1 MKPLKDTGKYWS
13 GFEELPVFHQI
24 QRIFRAAAYRY
35 LRTVGIS
42 HRDAMLKSQ
51 SRTVVWASV
60 HTGRSHHGPH
70 NTEDSMVGGVFY
82 VKVPKKAGSLLFS
95 DPRGKNS
102 VMQAP
107 ASVPTAP
114 FHKLFQVD
122 PYEGLLILFPGWL
135 VHQVAHSPGLD
146 PSEDGYR
153 VSISF
158 NLNGEWAETVPA
170 IFDEVEVDSSV
181 HDYNVHDEL

>member
-82 VKVPKKAGSLLFS
+82 VKVPKKAGYFALALTISMSTNSLTYAM
-95 DPRGKNS
+95 D
-102 VMQAP
+102 
-107 ASVPTAP
+107 
-114 FHKLFQVD
+114 
-122 PYEGLLILFPGWL
+122 
-135 VHQVAHSPGLD
+135 HSQ
-146 PSEDGYR
+146 
-153 VSISF
+153 
-158 NLNGEWAETVPA
+158 
-170 IFDEVEVDSSV
+170 
-181 HDYNVHDEL
+181 